1 MYFVMCMYF
10 AAFTII
16 CVVISALSV
25 SSAMGKFRKE
35 GLTKHSL
42 RPTLDWR
49 KCIVFGK
56 FRQYIFPFTDRTRTC
71 YEIRQKQENIVRDLP
86 ENPRLLAFG
95 HACFAHL
102 AKALKS
108 QQTKRSWSLPLCG
121 RFAWSLTLVEKIAIK
136 LASCMKFSNC
146 VYTAFKLFRHAHLY
160 SCNQACA
167 EIVTRYR

>member
-1 MYFVMCMYF
+1 MGVPPSPLPRAFFFLSHPPYDKKRLLQRRETMIRVVKTTERAPNPYVFHWKVLSSNSMQKMCMYFVMCMYF
-10 AAFTII
+10 AAFTTI

-42 RPTLDWR
+42 RPILDWR
-49 KCIVFGK
+49 KCIVLGK

-108 QQTKRSWSLPLCG
+108 Q
-121 RFAWSLTLVEKIAIK
+121 
-136 LASCMKFSNC
+136 
-146 VYTAFKLFRHAHLY
+146 
-160 SCNQACA
+160 
-167 EIVTRYR
+167 

>member
-1 MYFVMCMYF
+1 MQKMCMYFVMCMYF

-42 RPTLDWR
+42 RPILDWR
-49 KCIVFGK
+49 TCIVLGK

-86 ENPRLLAFG
+86 ANPRLLAFG
-95 HACFAHL
+95 DACFAQL

-108 QQTKRSWSLPLCG
+108 Q
-121 RFAWSLTLVEKIAIK
+121 
-136 LASCMKFSNC
+136 
-146 VYTAFKLFRHAHLY
+146 
-160 SCNQACA
+160 
-167 EIVTRYR
+167 